1 MTNSI
6 ATIGPVLGLAVSF
19 CLIARKVPTFW
30 SLLAGAALGG
40 LLGGGGMAVGAVM
53 LRGSYDMLPTVACIL
68 ASGIL
73 AGALVYTGSAEKIA
87 DSILKVFGVKWALA
101 SMATAVLLLT
111 ACGVFVDIA
120 VITAAPIALAVGSR
134 TGRSRSS
141 MLLAM
146 IGGGKAGNIVSPNP
160 NTIAAAKAFQLE
172 LSELMAVNL
181 VPAICAFACT
191 LALAAWTD
199 RKREKLTVSAA
210 NAAERTLPSFAAAI
224 SGPAVVLGLLA
235 LRPLCGIAVDPVV
248 ALPVGGIVCILITGH
263 GVDGF
268 SIGCKGLRQ
277 VAGVALLLL
286 GTGALAGVIQASN
299 LRLDVIRG
307 LEILHLPPVWLAPL
321 SGILM
326 GGAAASTTAGTA
338 IASQTFGPALLDA
351 GIPALSAA
359 AMIHAGATVLDSL
372 PHGSFF
378 HATAGCADLTTRQ
391 RLSLLL
397 PEAVIGLTSTI
408 AAMVIGS
415 LAA

>member
-1 MTNSI
+1 MTGTIS
-6 ATIGPVLGLAVSF
+6 TIGPVLGLAAAF
-19 CLIARKVPTFW
+19 CLIARKVPAFW
-30 SLLAGAALGG
+30 GLVIGAAIGG
-40 LLGGGGMAVGAVM
+40 LLGGGGIGTARIM
-53 LRGSYDMLPTVACIL
+53 LRGSWGMLNAAACVL

-73 AGALVYTGSAEKIA
+73 AGSLVRTGAAERIA
-87 DSILKVFGVKWALA
+87 GAILKAFGERWVLV
-101 SMATAVLLLT
+101 SMAVAVMLLT

-120 VITAAPIALAVGSR
+120 VMTAAPVALALGSR

-146 IGGGKAGNIVSPNP
+146 IGGGKAGNIISPNP
-160 NTIAAAKAFQLE
+160 NTIAAAKAFHLE
-172 LSELMAVNL
+172 LSELMAANL
-181 VPAICAFACT
+181 IPAFCALICTAVLTSVLYRRSGEAASSN
-191 LALAAWTD
+191 ALQD
-199 RKREKLTVSAA
+199 RE
-210 NAAERTLPSFAAAI
+210 LPSLTAAV
-224 SGPAVVLGLLA
+224 SGPVVVVALLA
-235 LRPLCGIAVDPVV
+235 LRPFLGIEIDPVV
-248 ALPVGGIVCILITGH
+248 ALPMGGLVCILVTGH
-263 GVDGF
+263 GKDTI
-268 SIGCKGLRQ
+268 SIGAWGLKQ

-307 LEILHLPPVWLAPL
+307 LEILRMPPVLLAPL

-378 HATAGCADLTTRQ
+378 HATAGCADLNTRQ

-397 PEAVIGLTSTI
+397 PEAIIGLSST
-408 AAMVIGS
+408 AAACV
-415 LAA
+415 LFWLF